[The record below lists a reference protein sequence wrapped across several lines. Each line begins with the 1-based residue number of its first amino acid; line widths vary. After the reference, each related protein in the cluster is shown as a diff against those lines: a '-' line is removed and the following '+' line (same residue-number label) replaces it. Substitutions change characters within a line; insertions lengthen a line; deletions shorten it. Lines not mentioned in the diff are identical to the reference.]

1 MLASTPL
8 LCSTRAMRIVT
19 EQNIAKVNFTLA
31 VLVISLITLGVGI
44 YFVVTKYE
52 LSSRELGRFEKMLIE
67 QQKQLLQAD
76 VEQLQVRIDAL
87 SRSLQENQAEPI
99 ISTDEETQG
108 SDHLTGAMLQQM
120 VIDELGY
127 ADDLGSDTFF
137 IYKLHDMSGGDNFA
151 SMLFNPA
158 RPDLVGQQLST
169 DFPDAKGID
178 FRKVFMKDIRD
189 RGESFVT
196 YWYSKFSEEESENDE
211 MGRKMA
217 YFRLDSEWNWIVA
230 KSVYLDSIDLYIE
243 QRREALKRT
252 ILIDLAVLAVLFLS
266 SVVLA
271 FFLAYSFSL
280 GIQGLLKRYQDTE
293 KQHLSEIESLTRTI
307 DQQNK
312 SDRLTGAYNRAH
324 LNEELAKEQT
334 YADRYLT
341 PLSLIVFDVDYFRA
355 INDRLGRAAGDS
367 VLTELVIMVK
377 DNIRKTDIF
386 ARWGSEEFAILAPG
400 IDLDHG
406 RMFAEKLRE
415 LVESYTF
422 SIEEKVTCS
431 FGVSYYQTSEQSETF
446 IQRADKA
453 LQQAKQEGR
462 NRCIAL

>member
-1 MLASTPL
+1 
-8 LCSTRAMRIVT
+8 MRIIT
-19 EQNIAKVNFTLA
+19 EQSIAKVNFFLA

-44 YFVVTKYE
+44 YFVVTKHE
-52 LSSRELGRFEKMLIE
+52 LSSRDLGRFEMMLIE
-67 QQKQLLQAD
+67 RQKQILQAD
-76 VEQLQVRIDAL
+76 VEKLQVRIDAL
-87 SRSLQENQAEPI
+87 SRSLQENQIADNENV
-99 ISTDEETQG
+99 DEEG
-108 SDHLTGAMLQQM
+108 EDFSDVTGAMLQQM
-120 VIDELGY
+120 VIDELGW

-137 IYKLHDMSGGDNFA
+137 IYKLHDMAGGDNFA

-158 RPDLVGQQLST
+158 RPDLVGQKLST
-169 DFPDAKGID
+169 DFPDARGVD

-196 YWYSKFSEEESENDE
+196 YWYSKSSAEGSEEDE

-217 YFRLDSEWNWIVA
+217 YFRLDPEWNWIVA
-230 KSVYLDSIDLYIE
+230 KSVYLDSIDVFIE
-243 QRREALKRT
+243 QRREALKQT

-280 GIQGLLKRYQDTE
+280 GIQGMLKKYQDSE
-293 KQHLSEIESLTRTI
+293 KQHVEEIDTLTKTI

-324 LNEELAKEQT
+324 LNEELAKEQSRSE
-334 YADRYLT
+334 RYQT

-355 INDRLGRAAGDS
+355 INDRLGRSAGDS
-367 VLTELVIMVK
+367 VLTELVAMVK

-400 IDLDHG
+400 IDLDQG
-406 RMFAEKLRE
+406 RLFAEKLRE
-415 LVESYTF
+415 LIEDYTF
-422 SIEEKVTCS
+422 SIKEKVTCS
-431 FGVSYYQTSEQSETF
+431 FGVSFYQPSEQSETF

-453 LQQAKQEGR
+453 LQRAKEEGR
-462 NRCIAL
+462 NRCVAL